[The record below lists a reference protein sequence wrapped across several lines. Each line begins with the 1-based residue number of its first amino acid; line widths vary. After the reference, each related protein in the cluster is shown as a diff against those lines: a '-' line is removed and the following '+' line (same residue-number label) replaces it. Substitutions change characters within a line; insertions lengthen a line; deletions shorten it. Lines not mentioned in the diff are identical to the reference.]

1 MEYREHCFCDQ
12 RNGLTLKPRE
22 NKNNSTPLEIYKL
35 HSELA
40 DKVSQRR
47 EGANR
52 LYASLITFVILA
64 ISAGLRLA
72 DISRTTFILVAILG
86 AWLSLSWY
94 LVIRSYEKLN
104 AGKFQV
110 LRKLEDEL
118 PYQFFQHEWKAL
130 TENKT
135 KKVFWKK
142 NRYWR
147 LTVVESLSPL
157 GFCLAFLCLLV
168 ATLKG
173 CFP

>member
-1 MEYREHCFCDQ
+1 ME
-12 RNGLTLKPRE
+12 PRE
-22 NKNNSTPLEIYKL
+22 NKNNSILLDIYKL

-52 LYASLITFVILA
+52 LYASLVTFVILA
-64 ISAGLRLA
+64 ICAGLRLT
-72 DISRTTFILVAILG
+72 DISRVTFIFVAILG

-94 LVIRSYEKLN
+94 LVIRSYKKLN

-110 LRKLEDEL
+110 LMELEDEL

-130 TENKT
+130 TENNT
-135 KKVFWKK
+135 KKIFWNK
-142 NRYWR
+142 NRYR
-147 LTVVESLSPL
+147 PLTVVESLSPL